1 MLMALPY
8 PMPNEHAENWFLR
21 KHDNGEIFGPI
32 RFEQILS
39 WARAAQVNPLDMLS
53 TDGEK
58 WTKAPMIA
66 ELRMDWLLEVTENL
80 LYGPTTAPA
89 LIEFARLGEITRTTT
104 ILNCCNGE
112 RMMLAQAPFFSEDA
126 LRPPVEDLR
135 ESQPAKGGIKINLQQ
150 RIRDLEATVI
160 EKRLQLTAAADT
172 IVKLEAKVRD
182 LEGKMRDIRAG
193 KR

>member
-1 MLMALPY
+1 
-8 PMPNEHAENWFLR
+8 MPNEHDENWFLR

-32 RFEQILS
+32 RFGKIFS
-39 WARAAQVNPLDMLS
+39 WARSAQVNPLDMLS

-66 ELRMDWLLEVTENL
+66 ELQMDWLLEVTGNL
-80 LYGPTTAPA
+80 LYGPTTAAA
-89 LIEFARLGEITRTTT
+89 LIEFARLGEITRTSM

-112 RMMLAQAPFFSEDA
+112 RIMLAQAPFFSAEA
-126 LRPPVEDLR
+126 LRPPIDNLR

-150 RIRDLEATVI
+150 RIRVLEAKVI
-160 EKRLQLTAAADT
+160 EERLQLTAAADT
-172 IVKLEAKVRD
+172 IVKLETKVRD
-182 LEGKMRDIRAG
+182 LEEKLRDIRVG